1 MTMMLL
7 RCDDDDD
14 CEDDCY
20 FFTRCGEVHSGFSW
34 LTSGTCIRY
43 LLKLWEA
50 RKKCLYLE
58 LRLRQT
64 ANMSL
69 YLVTKF
75 SLNMYFTLLFITSTP
90 KLEASR

>member
-1 MTMMLL
+1 MTMILL

-43 LLKLWEA
+43 LLKLWESA
-50 RKKCLYLE
+50 QEVSLFRVAF
-58 LRLRQT
+58 T
-64 ANMSL
+64 ANGKHEF
-69 YLVTKF
+69 VPRDQVF
-75 SLNMYFTLLFITSTP
+75 P
-90 KLEASR
+90 